1 VFVILYTR
9 LVNRFYVFKR
19 VCYTYEC
26 TRVCMVNGS
35 GNIEHNIENR
45 VELLELEGREQT
57 VH

>member
-1 VFVILYTR
+1 MFSNVFD
-9 LVNRFYVFKR
+9 
-19 VCYTYEC
+19 TYEC